1 MPERESFETR
11 FARAYRRYLD
21 EVPTDVDALAVA
33 RTAASQ
39 RRFGLGARR
48 WVPVLGAG
56 VVAVLLGSALLAGVL
71 STPPRDELMPGALTS
86 SPSPEA
92 VSATE
97 PALGS
102 ITLEVTDL
110 VGMEGL
116 DLVGHVT
123 HWVLETDE
131 PQSLPDWDIIHR
143 PVDASPFSAS
153 GQVEVLAGPHGLV
166 VFAGEPTCDFGYDPL
181 CGWPVTGDEVS
192 KDPDHGCELTFD
204 LQPGEHIRIRLSG
217 LPPWVWAAGA
227 LPPCQ
232 VESWT
237 RAREP

>member
-1 MPERESFETR
+1 MTEHDAFETR

-21 EVPTDVDALAVA
+21 EVPTDVDALAMARAVA
-33 RTAASQ
+33 GQ
-39 RRFGLGARR
+39 RRFVFTARW

-56 VVAVLLGSALLAGVL
+56 LVAVLLGGAVLSGVL
-71 STPPRDELMPGALTS
+71 STPRTDELMPGAAAS

-92 VSATE
+92 VPATE

-123 HWVLETDE
+123 HWVLATDE
-131 PQSLPDWDIIHR
+131 PWSLPDWDIIHL

-153 GQVEVLAGPHGLV
+153 GQVEVLPGPHALL
-166 VFAGEPTCDFGYDPL
+166 VFAGEPACEFGHDPL
-181 CGWPVTGDEVS
+181 CGWPATGDELA
-192 KDPDHGCELTFD
+192 KDPGHGCELAFD
-204 LQPGEHIRIRLSG
+204 LQPGEHITIRLRG
-217 LPPWVWAAGA
+217 LPPWAWEP

-237 RAREP
+237 RAQEP